1 MRDDDIDAVV
11 EFSVR
16 AWRPV
21 FESFMEVMGPDIFR
35 RIYPHWQAGQAA
47 AVRDACRDE
56 AHRTWVAEAPETHG
70 APETRAEGTRPI
82 AFVVVAVHDDPRRGE
97 IYMIAVDPDYQN
109 RGIGL
114 ALVNFATDRIIEL
127 GLPLAEIGTGG
138 DRGHA
143 PARHVY
149 EKAGFTP
156 VPLVHYYK
164 ALPPAGPPHLR
175 PLGVDLAS
183 VLCGYAQ
190 TEMTLGHQSPARA
203 VNRAGGSWR
212 GRSRARLICQNNAE
226 NDSANRTPGWR
237 P

>member
-1 MRDDDIDAVV
+1 VIIRALRADDIDAVV

-35 RIYPHWQAGQAA
+35 RIYPHWQAGQAD

-56 AHRTWVAEAPETHG
+56 AHRTWVAEAPEAPG
-70 APETRAEGTRPI
+70 APDTAEESTQAARPI

-109 RGIGL
+109 RGLGL
-114 ALVNFATDRIIEL
+114 ALVNFATDRITEL

-138 DRGHA
+138 DPGHA

-156 VPLVHYYK
+156 VPLVRYYR
-164 ALPPAGPPHLR
+164 ALPLADPPDLR

-183 VLCGYAQ
+183 L
-190 TEMTLGHQSPARA
+190 L
-203 VNRAGGSWR
+203 W
-212 GRSRARLICQNNAE
+212 
-226 NDSANRTPGWR
+226 
-237 P
+237 

>member
-1 MRDDDIDAVV
+1 M
-11 EFSVR
+11 R

-35 RIYPHWQAGQAA
+35 RIYPHWQAGQAD

-56 AHRTWVAEAPETHG
+56 AHRTWVAEAPETPETPGPANRPEASRAPG
-70 APETRAEGTRPI
+70 APDMAEEPRQAARPV

-97 IYMIAVDPDYQN
+97 IYMVAVDPDYQN

-114 ALVNFATDRIIEL
+114 AVVNFATDRITEL

-156 VPLVHYYK
+156 VPLVRYYK
-164 ALPPAGPPHLR
+164 ALPPA
-175 PLGVDLAS
+175 
-183 VLCGYAQ
+183 
-190 TEMTLGHQSPARA
+190 
-203 VNRAGGSWR
+203 
-212 GRSRARLICQNNAE
+212 
-226 NDSANRTPGWR
+226 
-237 P
+237 

>member
-1 MRDDDIDAVV
+1 VIIRALCADDIDAVV

-35 RIYPHWQAGQAA
+35 RIYPHWEAGQAD

-56 AHRTWVAEAPETHG
+56 AHRTWVVEAPE
-70 APETRAEGTRPI
+70 APDTVEEPTQAARPI

-114 ALVNFATDRIIEL
+114 ALVNFATDQITEL

-138 DRGHA
+138 DPGHA

-156 VPLVHYYK
+156 VPLARYQSAASAPAFRPVVK
-164 ALPPAGPPHLR
+164 AAGPHPAG
-175 PLGVDLAS
+175 
-183 VLCGYAQ
+183 
-190 TEMTLGHQSPARA
+190 TRA
-203 VNRAGGSWR
+203 IRNRR
-212 GRSRARLICQNNAE
+212 
-226 NDSANRTPGWR
+226 
-237 P
+237 

>member
-1 MRDDDIDAVV
+1 MIIRALRDDDIDPVV

-35 RIYPHWQAGQAA
+35 RIYPHWQAGQAD

-56 AHRTWVAEAPETHG
+56 AHRTWVAEAPE
-70 APETRAEGTRPI
+70 APETLEPANRPEASHAPGAPDMAGESRRAARPA

-114 ALVNFATDRIIEL
+114 ALVNFATDRITEL

-138 DRGHA
+138 DPGHA

-156 VPLVHYYK
+156 VPLVRYYK
-164 ALPPAGPPHLR
+164 ALPLADPPHLG

-183 VLCGYAQ
+183 L
-190 TEMTLGHQSPARA
+190 L
-203 VNRAGGSWR
+203 W
-212 GRSRARLICQNNAE
+212 
-226 NDSANRTPGWR
+226 
-237 P
+237 